1 MSVQPQQTTA
11 GQSTA
16 GSNASTVGAR
26 APAVKT
32 PTPIPITVTSDAV
45 THGNPALPEVA
56 LVFNVG
62 AGYTPATE
70 ILNILQQQHVPTT
83 FFVMGWIARKNPDLV
98 RTIAGDGFEIGSHGD
113 QVPDLTQVSDQ
124 EIVNDL
130 QTADQALSSIIGHT
144 TKPIWS
150 PSASAEDA
158 RVRQEAAQIGYDT
171 LMWDI
176 DSGDWRTDASEQSI
190 LNSVLPRLKAGD
202 IVVLHLDSPHSVDA
216 TVPALPQ
223 ILATLSRDGL
233 HPVAISTLLRHLAD
247 DGAQP

>member
-1 MSVQPQQTTA
+1 MR
-11 GQSTA
+11 
-16 GSNASTVGAR
+16 ASANI
-26 APAVKT
+26 T
-32 PTPIPITVTSDAV
+32 PTASPIQVTSDAV
-45 THGNPALPEVA
+45 THGNLALPEVA

-62 AGYTPATE
+62 AGYTPATQ
-70 ILNILQQQHVPTT
+70 ILDILQQQHVPTT
-83 FFVMGWIARKNPDLV
+83 FFVMGWIARNNPDLV

-124 EIVNDL
+124 EIVTDL
-130 QTADQALSSIIGHT
+130 QTADGALSSLIGHS

-158 RVRQEAAQIGYDT
+158 RVRQDAAQIGYDT

-190 LNSVLPRLKAGD
+190 LSSVVPRLKAGD
-202 IVVLHLDSPHSVDA
+202 IVVLHLDSPHSVHA

-223 ILATLSRDGL
+223 ILAALSRDGL
-233 HPVAISTLLRHLAD
+233 HPVAISTLLRHIED
-247 DGAQP
+247 SGSPP